1 MSQRKAISKT
11 NCLVRNNQ
19 QTHAGMRNLVGVQTK
34 RYMAVTEILF
44 KELPFRP
51 DRNQVFYIENGYD
64 EVANDFIHR
73 HYFDLKSM
81 FSRIGMDFYYLPY
94 LLRERDIEAKVRYYA
109 PYLSPKLLV
118 QEVQSNAFVPYI
130 SGAGEKAALKPS
142 FLFEGRQDGYLGDVK
157 FLAVAFESIIAS
169 NVDIVEQL
177 MHLVISTRE
186 AFYVEEQER
195 RLQESRKYETERH
208 SMCCEIEENMACPS
222 AAPESDSIPIHEK
235 IVLDKSE
242 SRKDNK
248 TSSKPEGMPG
258 RLFNRAGIKASFCY
272 NEADEDETPQ
282 KAQEEIEEEQSLKET
297 AEILRDLRMTVQRLR
312 LEGVSLMAIHEFIDK
327 QEPLSRMIITPDYR
341 IFLPDYN
348 NMEIEMGALPKA
360 IYFLY
365 LRYPEGIVY
374 KHMPDY
380 FSELLY
386 IYKQLRPNTDEA
398 RLNLTITKVVN
409 PLGNALNENIAR
421 IRKAF
426 VEKFDEHLANNYIIS
441 GERGSEYSIPLDRD
455 MITWEE

>member
-1 MSQRKAISKT
+1 
-11 NCLVRNNQ
+11 
-19 QTHAGMRNLVGVQTK
+19 
-34 RYMAVTEILF
+34 MAVNKILF
-44 KELPFRP
+44 RELPFLP

-64 EVANDFIHR
+64 GVVNNFICS
-73 HYFDLKSM
+73 HYFGLKSM
-81 FSRIGMDFYYLPY
+81 FSRIGMDFCYLPY

-109 PYLSPKLLV
+109 PYLSPKQLV

-130 SGAGEKAALKPS
+130 SDSEIRASLKPS
-142 FLFEGRQDGYLGDVK
+142 FLFEGKQEGYLGDVR
-157 FLAVAFESIIAS
+157 FLAVTFDSLINS
-169 NVDIVEQL
+169 NVDIIEQL

-186 AFYVEEQER
+186 AFYIEQQEK
-195 RLQESRKYETERH
+195 RLQESRHLEGEHH
-208 SMCCEIEENMACPS
+208 SMCRKLEENMTCQPSMPCPT
-222 AAPESDSIPIHEK
+222 AVEGCDDHVQENRVTEK
-235 IVLDKSE
+235 RE
-242 SRKDNK
+242 SRKNRK
-248 TSSKPEGMPG
+248 SSSESESLLG
-258 RLFNRAGIKASFCY
+258 RLINRFGKRANTCY
-272 NEADEDETPQ
+272 DKADEEDAPA
-282 KAQEEIEEEQSLKET
+282 KSAEEIEEEQSLKET

-365 LRYPEGIVY
+365 LRYSEGIIY
-374 KHMPDY
+374 KHMPDH
-380 FSELLY
+380 FSELLN

-426 VEKFDEHLANNYIIS
+426 VEKFDEHLANNYIVS
-441 GERGSEYSIPLDRD
+441 GERGLEYSIPLDRNL
-455 MITWEE
+455 ITWEE

>member
-1 MSQRKAISKT
+1 
-11 NCLVRNNQ
+11 
-19 QTHAGMRNLVGVQTK
+19 
-34 RYMAVTEILF
+34 MAVDKILF

-64 EVANDFIHR
+64 GVVNNFISS

-118 QEVQSNAFVPYI
+118 QKVQSNALVQFI
-130 SGAGEKAALKPS
+130 SDSEIRASLKPS
-142 FLFEGRQDGYLGDVK
+142 FLFEGRQEGYLGDVR
-157 FLAVAFESIIAS
+157 FLAVAFDSLINS
-169 NVDIVEQL
+169 NVDIIEQL

-186 AFYVEEQER
+186 AFYIEEQEK
-195 RLQESRKYETERH
+195 RLQESRLLEAEQH
-208 SMCCEIEENMACPS
+208 SMYRKLEADMACEPAMPCPSS
-222 AAPESDSIPIHEK
+222 AADKGDHVQESRVTEK
-235 IVLDKSE
+235 RE
-242 SRKDNK
+242 SRKDRK
-248 TSSKPEGMPG
+248 SSSKSEGVLG
-258 RLFNRAGIKASFCY
+258 RLLNRFGMRASMCY
-272 NEADEDETPQ
+272 DEADEEDAPA
-282 KAQEEIEEEQSLKET
+282 KSQEEIEEEQSLKET

-365 LRYPEGIVY
+365 LRYPEGIIY

-380 FSELLY
+380 FSELLN

-441 GERGSEYSIPLDRD
+441 GERGSEYSVPLDRD
-455 MITWEE
+455 LITWEE